1 MFFIVIIGRFGAVF
15 ISYGLFSLCTK
26 NNSKLSIRQLS
37 FVSYAALIRGAIAM
51 GLIQKLDASLK
62 SNLTG
67 FDRTHGKNN
76 DTLNKNTWKY
86 GEVID
91 INGTP

>member
-26 NNSKLSIRQLS
+26 NNSKLSIRELS

-51 GLIQKLDASLK
+51 GLIQKLDASIQ
-62 SNLTG
+62 STMTG
-67 FDRTHGKNN
+67 FDRTYCHPKN
-76 DTLNKNTWKY
+76 TLNKNTWNY

-91 INGTP
+91 ING